1 MIAEHESRPTGC
13 RHFSVRNEVAVANQH
28 GRGESEGPLVK
39 IHERGA
45 LSRPQSGPH
54 GGERHVVSV
63 GVCLFYPWAM
73 DIRLDNRVIIVTGA
87 SRGIGLATA
96 QLAVQSGARV
106 VLTSRKQSN
115 LDEAVASFG
124 DAQSQ
129 VLAVEA
135 HAGRSADADRVMA
148 TTLEHFGRI
157 DGLVNNAATNP
168 YYGPLVDIDDAR
180 MAKTVETNQS
190 SIVYHSRAA
199 WHAAFAEHGGVI
211 VNVAS
216 VGGLGPEPGIG
227 WYNVTKAA
235 VIHLTRQLSWE
246 LAPRVRVNAVA
257 PGLVRTELA
266 RGLWEERGEE
276 IASQIPLRR
285 LGDVSDIAESI
296 VFLLSDAASWITGQT
311 LVVDG
316 GTTTQPSG
324 GVG

>member
-1 MIAEHESRPTGC
+1 
-13 RHFSVRNEVAVANQH
+13 
-28 GRGESEGPLVK
+28 
-39 IHERGA
+39 
-45 LSRPQSGPH
+45 
-54 GGERHVVSV
+54 
-63 GVCLFYPWAM
+63 M
-73 DIRLDNRVIIVTGA
+73 DIRLDNRVVIITGA
-87 SRGIGLATA
+87 SRGIGLAAA

-106 VLTSRKQSN
+106 VLTSRKQAN

-124 DAQSQ
+124 DARSQ
-129 VLAVEA
+129 VLAIEA
-135 HAGRSADADRVMA
+135 HAGRSADADRVMES
-148 TTLEHFGRI
+148 TLAHFGRI
-157 DGLVNNAATNP
+157 DALVNNAATNP

-199 WHAAFAEHGGVI
+199 WHAAFAQHGGAI

-246 LAPRVRVNAVA
+246 LAPCVRVNAVA

-276 IASQIPLRR
+276 IAAQIPLRR
-285 LGDVSDIAESI
+285 LGDVRDIAESI